1 MSTKTSLSEN
11 AVDLKQP
18 QTLQTLKITQKT
30 QKLKNNLK
38 IIKP

>member
-18 QTLQTLKITQKT
+18 QTLQTLKTT
-30 QKLKNNLK
+30 PKNPK
-38 IIKP
+38 A